1 MCLQSSPDALFGFYE
16 RSANDEPTTGMGIV
30 GGARRCCRSPIYCL
44 MGDGEKHM
52 TLAWYDPTNH
62 HVSTD
67 KHDPLFT
74 PLGQLWPLDV
84 EREWVGLTD
93 EEIKDI
99 VGRND
104 PGGIGRYT
112 RDLFKKI
119 EDKLRGKNGG

>member
-1 MCLQSSPDALFGFYE
+1 MDETDYEKMAERYTKALVE
-16 RSANDEPTTGMGIV
+16 SMKQTISE
-30 GGARRCCRSPIYCL
+30 
-44 MGDGEKHM
+44 HM

-84 EREWVGLTD
+84 KQEWVWLTD

-119 EDKLRGKNGG
+119 EDKLREKNG

>member
-1 MCLQSSPDALFGFYE
+1 M
-16 RSANDEPTTGMGIV
+16 I
-30 GGARRCCRSPIYCL
+30 
-44 MGDGEKHM
+44 
-52 TLAWYDPTNH
+52 LAWYDPTNK

-84 EREWVGLTD
+84 RREWEGLTD

-119 EDKLRGKNGG
+119 EDKLKDKNDV

>member
-1 MCLQSSPDALFGFYE
+1 
-16 RSANDEPTTGMGIV
+16 
-30 GGARRCCRSPIYCL
+30 
-44 MGDGEKHM
+44 M
-52 TLAWYDPTNH
+52 TLAWYDPTNQ

-74 PLGQLWPLDV
+74 PLGQLWPLAV
-84 EREWVGLTD
+84 KREWVSLTD

-119 EDKLRGKNGG
+119 EDKLKEKNG

>member
-1 MCLQSSPDALFGFYE
+1 
-16 RSANDEPTTGMGIV
+16 
-30 GGARRCCRSPIYCL
+30 
-44 MGDGEKHM
+44 M
-52 TLAWYDPTNH
+52 TPLNH

-84 EREWVGLTD
+84 RRECVGLTD

-119 EDKLRGKNGG
+119 EDKLREKNGG